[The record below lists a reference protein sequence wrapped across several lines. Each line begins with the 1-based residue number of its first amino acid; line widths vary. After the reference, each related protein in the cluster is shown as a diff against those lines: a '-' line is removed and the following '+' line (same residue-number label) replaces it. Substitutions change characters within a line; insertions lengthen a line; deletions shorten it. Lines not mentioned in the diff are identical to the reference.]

1 MDSAPKLSGR
11 LTLLLFSL
19 WHLGLAATNY
29 NCDDALVSLLPLTAF
44 DSSSE
49 LFSVHSPNFAKLNR
63 RDGAGGWSPS
73 ESNPQQWLQI
83 DLGDRAEI
91 TAVATQG
98 RYGSS
103 DWITSYILMFSD
115 TGRNWKQ
122 YRQEDSIWVFTGN
135 TNADSVVHHKLL
147 HSVKTRFLRFVP
159 LKWNPSGRIGL
170 RVEVYGCSY
179 KSDIADF
186 DGRSSL
192 LYRFNQK
199 MMSTFKDVVSLKFKS
214 MQGDGVLFHGEGQR
228 GDYITLELQKG
239 KLSLHINLGDAK
251 LRFST
256 SHTSVTLGSL
266 LDDQHWHSVLIERFN
281 KQVNFTVDK
290 HTQHFRTKGD
300 SDHLDIDYE
309 GNVTFSCSEPPIV
322 PITFVSTSSSY
333 LLLPGTPQI
342 DGLSVSF
349 QFRTWNKDGLLL
361 STELSEDS
369 GVLLLYLHT
378 GRLTLVIQKVAE
390 NSMEISAGS
399 NLHDGL
405 WHSVNINA
413 RRHRITLT
421 LDNDVAAAAHATTLL
436 QIYSGNSYYFGGC
449 PDNFTDSQCLNPITA
464 FQGCMRLIFIDNQPK
479 DLILVQQGSLGN
491 FSDLHIDLCDIKD
504 RCLPNYCEHG
514 GKCSQ
519 SWTTFYCDCS
529 EMGYMGATCHNSIYE
544 QSCEAYRHKGKTSG
558 FFHIDSDG
566 SGPLGP
572 FQVYCNITED
582 KIWTAVQHNNTE
594 LTRVQGADPEK
605 PYAMYFNYSSSLDQI
620 EAMINSAEY
629 CEQEVAYHCKKSRLL
644 NTPNGMPYVWW
655 VGRANEKH
663 PYWGGSLP
671 GVQQCACG
679 LEESCLDMRYFCNCD
694 ADKEEWTHDTGL
706 LSFKDHLPV
715 TQLLITDTNRSNS
728 EAAWRIGPLRCHGDR
743 QFWNAASFNTEA
755 SYLHFPTFHA
765 EFSADISFFFKT
777 TAVSGVFLENLGIKD
792 FIRIEISS
800 PKEITFSIDVGNG
813 PIDATVQ
820 SPTPLNDNQWHFVR
834 AERNLKQTSLQV
846 DNLPKKILEAPAE
859 GHFRL
864 QLNSQFFVGGT
875 ASRQKGFL
883 GCIRSLHLNGQKLDL
898 EERAKMTPGVKPGCP
913 GHCSSYGNLC
923 HNGGKCVEKY
933 NGYFCDCTS
942 SPYEGP
948 FCKEEV
954 SAMFEAGTSVTYIFQ
969 EPYPVTKNASTSSS
983 GIYAD
988 AITSKEN
995 IAFSFLTTRAPSLLL
1010 YIDTYFHDYLA
1021 VILSRNGSLQVRYKL
1036 SKDGFFIFTI
1046 DSGNLANRELH
1057 HVKINR
1063 EGKELLIQVDQVL
1076 KLKHNLS
1083 EIDFK
1088 AIKSLTLGKVGD
1100 SLGLDSE
1107 VLKAN
1112 SYGFIGCLSSVQ
1124 YNHIAPLKAALRH
1137 ASIAPVT
1144 VKGSLT
1150 ESSCGYIAEADVNTI
1165 TTVYSSSDP
1174 FGKSDEREPLTNAIR
1189 SDSAVIGGVIAVV
1202 IFIIFCVVAIMSRFL
1217 YQHKQTHRS
1226 SQAKEKEYAENLDS
1240 SFKTDVDLQNT
1251 VTFNLLEGDCPA
1263 QERLADTSMPHSLH
1277 KNYHSYIDIS
1287 RDLLFYS
1294 GQNKFTDLHGCLLS
1308 FWISQ
1313 VLCCFLE
1320 PFNSPLYSI

>member
-1 MDSAPKLSGR
+1 MESAPKLSPR
-11 LTLLLFSL
+11 LALLLFSV
-19 WHLGLAATNY
+19 WHLGRTATNY
-29 NCDDALVSLLPLTAF
+29 NCDDALLSSLPLTAF

-49 LFSVHSPNFAKLNR
+49 LFSVQSPSFAKLNR
-63 RDGAGGWSPS
+63 RDGAGGWSPL

-83 DLGDRAEI
+83 DLGDRVEI

-239 KLSLHINLGDAK
+239 KLSLHINLGDSK

-281 KQVNFTVDK
+281 KQVNFTVDR

-322 PITFVSTSSSY
+322 PITFLSSSSSY

-349 QFRTWNKDGLLL
+349 QFRTWNKDGMLL

-369 GVLLLYLHT
+369 GILLLYLHA

-421 LDNDVAAAAHATTLL
+421 LDNDVAAAGHATTLS
-436 QIYSGNSYYFGGC
+436 QIYSGKSYYFGGC

-519 SWTTFYCDCS
+519 SWTTFYCDCN
-529 EMGYMGATCHNSIYE
+529 EMGYMGETCHNSIYE

-605 PYAMYFNYSSSLDQI
+605 PYAMYFNYTSSMDQI

-694 ADKEEWTHDTGL
+694 ADKEEWTNDTGL
-706 LSFKDHLPV
+706 LSFKDHLPL
-715 TQLLITDTNRSNS
+715 TQLVITDTNRSNS
-728 EAAWRIGPLRCHGDR
+728 EAVWRIGPLRCHGDR

-777 TAVSGVFLENLGIKD
+777 TAMTGVFLENLGIKD

-813 PIDATVQ
+813 PMEATVQ
-820 SPTPLNDNQWHFVR
+820 SPTPLNDNQWHYVR

-954 SAMFEAGTSVTYIFQ
+954 SAVFEAGTSVTYIFQ
-969 EPYPVTKNASTSSS
+969 EPYPVTKNTSTSIS

-988 AITSKEN
+988 AIMSKEN
-995 IAFSFLTTRAPSLLL
+995 IAFSFLTARAPSLLL

-1021 VILSRNGSLQVRYKL
+1021 VILSKNGSLQVRYKL
-1036 SKDGFFIFTI
+1036 SKEGFLIFTI
-1046 DSGNLANRELH
+1046 DAGNLANRELH

-1063 EGKELLIQVDQVL
+1063 EGKELIIQVDQVL
-1076 KLKHNLS
+1076 RLKHNLS

-1088 AIKSLTLGKVGD
+1088 AMKSLTLGKVAD

-1112 SYGFIGCLSSVQ
+1112 SHGFIGCLSSVQ

-1137 ASIAPVT
+1137 PSIAPVT

-1150 ESSCGYIAEADVNTI
+1150 ESSCGYIAEADVNTV

-1202 IFIIFCVVAIMSRFL
+1202 IFIIFCIVAIMSRFV

-1226 SQAKEKEYAENLDS
+1226 SQAKESEYAENLDS
-1240 SFKTDVDLQNT
+1240 SFKTDIDLQNT
-1251 VTFNLLEGDCPA
+1251 LWRETHWNRF
-1263 QERLADTSMPHSLH
+1263 
-1277 KNYHSYIDIS
+1277 I
-1287 RDLLFYS
+1287 
-1294 GQNKFTDLHGCLLS
+1294 
-1308 FWISQ
+1308 
-1313 VLCCFLE
+1313 
-1320 PFNSPLYSI
+1320 PLRTMEFHQG

>member
-1 MDSAPKLSGR
+1 LCVVKGQVLYSFM
-11 LTLLLFSL
+11 LLITEIRS
-19 WHLGLAATNY
+19 Y
-29 NCDDALVSLLPLTAF
+29 NCDGALVSTLPSSAF
-44 DSSSE
+44 TSSSDF
-49 LFSVHSPNFAKLNR
+49 FSTHSPSFAKLNR
-63 RDGAGGWSPS
+63 RDGAGGWSPLD
-73 ESNPQQWLQI
+73 SNEQQWLQV
-83 DLGDRAEI
+83 DLGDRVEI
-91 TAVATQG
+91 VGVATQG

-103 DWITSYILMFSD
+103 DWVTSYMLMFSD

-122 YRQEDSIWVFTGN
+122 YRKEDTVWVFTGN
-135 TNADSVVHHKLL
+135 SNADSVVHHKLL
-147 HSVKTRFLRFVP
+147 HSMKARFLRFIP
-159 LKWNPSGRIGL
+159 LKWNVGGHIGL
-170 RVEVYGCSY
+170 RVEVFGCSY

-199 MMSTFKDVVSLKFKS
+199 LMSTFKDVVSLKFKS
-214 MQGDGVLFHGEGQR
+214 MQEDGVLFHGEGQR

-239 KLSLHINLGDAK
+239 KLSLHINLGDSN
-251 LRFST
+251 LHFT
-256 SHTSVTLGSL
+256 NSHTSITLGSL

-309 GNVTFSCSEPPIV
+309 GNVTFSCSEPQIV
-322 PITFVSTSSSY
+322 PITFVSSSRSY

-361 STELSEDS
+361 STELSENS
-369 GVLLLYLHT
+369 GSLLVYLHG
-378 GRLTLVIQKVAE
+378 GRLTLLIQKMAE
-390 NSMEISAGS
+390 DPVEISEGT

-405 WHSVNINA
+405 WHSLNINA

-421 LDNDVAAAAHATTLL
+421 LDNNAATANHATTISR
-436 QIYSGNSYYFGGC
+436 IYSGNSYYFGGC

-519 SWTTFYCDCS
+519 SWTTFYCDCNDTS
-529 EMGYMGATCHNSIYE
+529 YTGATCHNSIYE
-544 QSCEAYRHKGKTSG
+544 QSCEAYRHQGKTSD
-558 FFHIDSDG
+558 FFYIDSDG

-572 FQVYCNITED
+572 LRVFCNITED
-582 KIWTAVQHNNTE
+582 KIWTAVQHNNTG
-594 LTRVQGADPEK
+594 LTRVQGAGPEK
-605 PYAMYFNYSSSLDQI
+605 PYTMSFNYNSSSEQL
-620 EAMINSAEY
+620 EAVINSAEY
-629 CEQEVAYHCKKSRLL
+629 CEQEAAYHCKKSRLL
-644 NTPNGMPYVWW
+644 NTPNGIPFAWW

-663 PYWGGSLP
+663 LYWGGSLP
-671 GVQQCACG
+671 GIQQCACG

-694 ADKEEWTHDTGL
+694 ADREEWTNDTGL
-706 LSFKDHLPV
+706 LAFKDHLPV
-715 TQLLITDTNRSNS
+715 TQIVITDTNRSNS
-728 EAAWRIGPLRCHGDR
+728 EAAWKIGPLRCYGDR

-765 EFSADISFFFKT
+765 EVSADISFFFKT
-777 TAVSGVFLENLGIKD
+777 TSLSGVFLENLGMKD
-792 FIRIEISS
+792 FIRVEIRS

-813 PIDATVQ
+813 PTEATVQ
-820 SPTPLNDNQWHFVR
+820 SPTPLNDNQWHYVR

-846 DNLPKKILEAPAE
+846 DNLPKKVLEAPAE

-864 QLNSQFFVGGT
+864 QLNSQLFVGGT

-933 NGYFCDCTS
+933 NGYSCDCTS
-942 SPYEGP
+942 SAYEGP

-954 SAMFEAGTSVTYIFQ
+954 SALFEAGTSITYIFQ
-969 EPYPVTKNASTSSS
+969 EPYPVTKNTSTSSS
-983 GIYAD
+983 AIYAD
-988 AITSKEN
+988 AIMSKEN
-995 IAFSFLTTRAPSLLL
+995 IAFSFLTAHAPSLLL
-1010 YIDTYFHDYLA
+1010 YINTYFHEYLA
-1021 VILSRNGSLQVRYKL
+1021 VILSKNGSLQVRYKL
-1036 SKDGFFIFTI
+1036 SKDGLLIFTI
-1046 DSGNLANRELH
+1046 DSGNFANREMH

-1063 EGKELLIQVDQVL
+1063 EGRELIIQVRHGLFSGPFFCCVAD
-1076 KLKHNLS
+1076 
-1083 EIDFK
+1083 
-1088 AIKSLTLGKVGD
+1088 SLTLD
-1100 SLGLDSE
+1100 PE
-1107 VLKAN
+1107 VSKAN
-1112 SYGFIGCLSSVQ
+1112 AYGFTGCMSSVW

-1137 ASIAPVT
+1137 PSIAPVT

-1150 ESSCGYIAEADVNTI
+1150 ESSCSSLTEADVNTA
-1165 TTVYSSSDP
+1165 TTIYSSSDP
-1174 FGKSDEREPLTNAIR
+1174 FGKTDEREPLTNAVR

-1202 IFIIFCVVAIMSRFL
+1202 IFTIFCIIAIMSRFL
-1217 YQHKQTHRS
+1217 YQHKQAHRS
-1226 SQAKEKEYAENLDS
+1226 SQTKEKEYPENLES
-1240 SFKTDVDLQNT
+1240 SFKADTDLQNT
-1251 VTFNLLEGDCPA
+1251 VSECKREYF
-1263 QERLADTSMPHSLH
+1263 
-1277 KNYHSYIDIS
+1277 I
-1287 RDLLFYS
+1287 
-1294 GQNKFTDLHGCLLS
+1294 
-1308 FWISQ
+1308 
-1313 VLCCFLE
+1313 
-1320 PFNSPLYSI
+1320 

>member
-1 MDSAPKLSGR
+1 MDSAPQLSTR
-11 LTLLLFSL
+11 LVLLLFSL
-19 WHLGLAATNY
+19 WHLGLTATNY
-29 NCDDALVSLLPLTAF
+29 NCDDALVSSLPLTAF

-49 LFSVHSPNFAKLNR
+49 LFSVHNPSFAKLNR
-63 RDGAGGWSPS
+63 RDGAGGWSPL
-73 ESNPQQWLQI
+73 ESNPKQWLQI

-122 YRQEDSIWVFTGN
+122 YRQEDGIWVFTGN

-309 GNVTFSCSEPPIV
+309 LSFGGIPVPGKPGTFLKKNFLGCIENLYYNGVNIIDLAKRRKPQIYTVGNVTFSCSEPPIV
-322 PITFVSTSSSY
+322 PITFVSSSSSY

-421 LDNDVAAAAHATTLL
+421 LDNDVAAAAHATTLS

-449 PDNFTDSQCLNPITA
+449 PDNFTESQCLNPIIA

-572 FQVYCNITED
+572 FQVYCNITD
-582 KIWTAVQHNNTE
+582 
-594 LTRVQGADPEK
+594 
-605 PYAMYFNYSSSLDQI
+605 
-620 EAMINSAEY
+620 
-629 CEQEVAYHCKKSRLL
+629 
-644 NTPNGMPYVWW
+644 GMPYVWW

-715 TQLLITDTNRSNS
+715 TQLVITDTNRSNS

-813 PIDATVQ
+813 PMEATVQ
-820 SPTPLNDNQWHFVR
+820 SPMSLNDNQWHFVR

-954 SAMFEAGTSVTYIFQ
+954 SAVFEAGTSVTYIFQ

-988 AITSKEN
+988 AIMSKEN
-995 IAFSFLTTRAPSLLL
+995 IAFSFLTARAPSLLL

-1021 VILSRNGSLQVRYKL
+1021 VILSKNGSLQVQYKL
-1036 SKDGFFIFTI
+1036 SKDGFLVFTI

-1063 EGKELLIQVDQVL
+1063 EGKELIIQVDQVL

-1088 AIKSLTLGKVGD
+1088 AIKSLTLGKVAD

-1112 SYGFIGCLSSVQ
+1112 SHGFMGCLSSVQ

-1137 ASIAPVT
+1137 PSIAPVT

-1202 IFIIFCVVAIMSRFL
+1202 IFIIFCIVAIMSRFL

-1240 SFKTDVDLQNT
+1240 SFKTDIDLQNT
-1251 VTFNLLEGDCPA
+1251 VSECKREYF
-1263 QERLADTSMPHSLH
+1263 
-1277 KNYHSYIDIS
+1277 I
-1287 RDLLFYS
+1287 
-1294 GQNKFTDLHGCLLS
+1294 
-1308 FWISQ
+1308 
-1313 VLCCFLE
+1313 
-1320 PFNSPLYSI
+1320 